1 MHYYGFYGFDIYY
14 LVLVVPCIILA
25 FWAQARVKSTFC
37 RYEQVLNRR
46 GLTGAQAAEAVLR
59 QNGVTG
65 VRIEWVAG
73 KLSDHFDPRTNTI
86 RLSNAVY
93 SSTSVASIGVA
104 AHEAGHAVQHAVKY
118 VPIQIRSAIIPI
130 TNIGSRLSMP
140 LILVGLLFSMY
151 SPQMYYLVYAG
162 IACFGLA
169 AIFQLVTLPTEF
181 NASRRALA
189 AIESGHL
196 LYDEEIQGARKTLR
210 AAALTYVAALAVSL
224 TQLLRLLL
232 LFGGNGRRRND

>member
-1 MHYYGFYGFDIYY
+1 MPYFGYYGIDIYY
-14 LVLVVPCIILA
+14 IALVIPCIIFA
-25 FWAQARVKSTFC
+25 FWAQARVKSTFG

-104 AHEAGHAVQHAVKY
+104 AHEAGHAVQYATRY
-118 VPIQIRSAIIPI
+118 FPIRLRAAIIPV
-130 TNIGSRLSMP
+130 TQFGSMAAFP
-140 LILVGLLFSMY
+140 LIILGLFMNS
-151 SPQMYYLVYAG
+151 G
-162 IACFGLA
+162 ILIDIGIWAFALSTV
-169 AIFQLVTLPTEF
+169 FQLVTLPVEF
-181 NASRRALA
+181 DASSRAIQILGNTG
-189 AIESGHL
+189 I
-196 LYDEEIQGARKTLR
+196 LYGDEIRQTRKVLN
-210 AAALTYVAALAVSL
+210 AAAMTYVAAAAASILS
-224 TQLLRLLL
+224 LLRLIL
-232 LFGGNGRRRND
+232 LFGGRDRD